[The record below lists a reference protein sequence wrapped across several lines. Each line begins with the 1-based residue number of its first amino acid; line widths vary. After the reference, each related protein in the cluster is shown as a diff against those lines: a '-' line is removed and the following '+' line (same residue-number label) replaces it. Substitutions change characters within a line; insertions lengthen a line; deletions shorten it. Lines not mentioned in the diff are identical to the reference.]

1 MSKCKIKLRS
11 SISVIL
17 SVLIVLSAAMCVPV
31 TASAATYD
39 SNPDNFEFSYNSS
52 DMTASVTKY
61 KGDSEYVE
69 IPSMVNGY
77 KVDSIGNIFRDNYKL
92 KGVIIPDTVDYVSR
106 GIFRDVFHLLMLTS
120 EKVLLR
126 FLQVCFIIVKALNL
140 LQYLNRLRNLNTYR
154 ILTGIIIGV
163 LLMGVQALKTF
174 I

>member
-106 GIFRDVFHLLMLTS
+106 GIFSGCVSLTDVDLG
-120 EKVLLR
+120 K
-126 FLQVCFIIVKALNL
+126 
-140 LQYLNRLRNLNTYR
+140 
-154 ILTGIIIGV
+154 GITKISSG
-163 LLMGVQALKTF
+163 MFYNCKKP
-174 I
+174 

>member
-39 SNPDNFEFSYNSS
+39 SNPDDFEFSYNSS
-52 DMTASVTKY
+52 DMTANVTKY

-77 KVDSIGNIFRDNYKL
+77 KVTSLGYNYRTQTFSDVSGIYNNRKL
-92 KGVIIPDTVDYVSR
+92 K
-106 GIFRDVFHLLMLTS
+106 
-120 EKVLLR
+120 
-126 FLQVCFIIVKALNL
+126 
-140 LQYLNRLRNLNTYR
+140 RNYNS
-154 ILTGIIIGV
+154 
-163 LLMGVQALKTF
+163 
-174 I
+174 

>member
-61 KGDSEYVE
+61 KGDSQYVE

-92 KGVIIPDTVDYVSR
+92 KGVIIPDTVDNVSR
-106 GIFRDVFHLLMLTS
+106 GIFSGCVSLTDVDLGKGITKISSGM
-120 EKVLLR
+120 
-126 FLQVCFIIVKALNL
+126 FIIVKALNL

-163 LLMGVQALKTF
+163 LLMGVQALKNF

>member
-77 KVDSIGNIFRDNYKL
+77 KVDSIENIFRDNYKL

-106 GIFRDVFHLLMLTS
+106 GIFFGM
-120 EKVLLR
+120 
-126 FLQVCFIIVKALNL
+126 CF
-140 LQYLNRLRNLNTYR
+140 TY
-154 ILTGIIIGV
+154 
-163 LLMGVQALKTF
+163 
-174 I
+174 